1 MRIEKLTI
9 ANYRNYASAEIYPGG
24 GVNLFVGDNAQG
36 KTNLLESVYLASV
49 GRSARTPRWQE
60 LIKWGEKEALVRVS
74 VRKDIGR
81 DEVTIRLDKE
91 KRVAVNGL
99 PLSRIG
105 ELMGVL
111 KTVLFSP
118 DELRIVK
125 DGPGERRRFID
136 IALCQLSKAY
146 FYALTRYNKI
156 LAQRNKLLKS
166 SPADDAIDVWD
177 MQLAREGARVVKTRR
192 GFIERLAPLAE
203 AVHLD
208 ITGSEKLSLS
218 YEGPE
223 GGSIDEIEAALL
235 AALHKSRQR
244 DRMFMLTHVGPQRD
258 DLGISVGDVDLRAY
272 GSQGQQ
278 RSAALS
284 LKLAEMELLKAESGE
299 YPVLLL
305 DDVLS
310 ELDEYR
316 QSKLLSHIKAYQ
328 TIITCTSLSP
338 EVRERLGEAKEFRV
352 SAGTVTEA
360 DGA

>member
-1 MRIEKLTI
+1 MRIERLTI
-9 ANYRNYASAEIYPGG
+9 RNYRNYASADVTPGG
-24 GVNLFVGDNAQG
+24 GVNLFVGNNAQG
-36 KTNLLESVYLASV
+36 KTNLLESIYLASV

-60 LIKWGEKEALVRVS
+60 LIKWNESEALVRV
-74 VRKDIGR
+74 VVKKDVGR
-81 DEVTIRLDKE
+81 DGVEIRLDKE
-91 KRVAVNGL
+91 KRVAINGL
-99 PLSRIG
+99 PVTRIG

-125 DGPGERRRFID
+125 EGPGERRRFVD

-156 LAQRNKLLKS
+156 LAQRNKLLKNN
-166 SPADDAIDVWD
+166 PTDDALTVWD
-177 MQLAREGARVVKTRR
+177 MQLAREGARVIKTRR
-192 GFIERLAPLAE
+192 GFVGRLSPLAE
-203 AVHLD
+203 AVHRD
-208 ITGSEKLSLS
+208 ITGSETLTLG
-218 YEGPE
+218 YEGIAGE
-223 GGSIDEIEAALL
+223 SAEEIETNFMAALV
-235 AALHKSRQR
+235 KSRAR

-258 DLGISVGDVDLRAY
+258 DLAIAADGIDLRSY

-310 ELDEYR
+310 ELDSYR
-316 QSKLLSHIKAYQ
+316 QTKLLSHIKAYQ
-328 TIITCTSLSP
+328 TIITCTSVP
-338 EVRERLGEAKEFRV
+338 DDVREKLGDITEFSV
-352 SAGTVTEA
+352 TAGSV
-360 DGA
+360 GLIK